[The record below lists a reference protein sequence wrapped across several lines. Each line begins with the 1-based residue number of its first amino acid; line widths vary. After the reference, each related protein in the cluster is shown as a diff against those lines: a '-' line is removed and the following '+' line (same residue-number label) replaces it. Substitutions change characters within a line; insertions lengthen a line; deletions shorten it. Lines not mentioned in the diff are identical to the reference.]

1 MVVLPSTLAD
11 VILYHCFSVGYYT
24 NEIDPSYNSHNWN
37 FRAAFVQ
44 GLIGKNRELPVQA
57 ETRDLV
63 CRGAS
68 KHIRATIDTSEIVL
82 AKELIDQSSQDLR
95 IYRCD

>member
-11 VILYHCFSVGYYT
+11 MILYHCFSVGYYT

-37 FRAAFVQ
+37 FRAAFVE

-57 ETRDLV
+57 ETRDLMCV
-63 CRGAS
+63 V
-68 KHIRATIDTSEIVL
+68 VL
-82 AKELIDQSSQDLR
+82 ASILELQQILLK
-95 IYRCD
+95 